1 MTSFVQMLVVVLVGE
16 FLRRCLETLLFAFT
30 GPLAKIPGP
39 WLCKVST
46 LPHKLALIQG
56 RNVER
61 YRDLMKRYGDTVR
74 VAPNLVLVSGR
85 DAVYQIVV
93 EDDLPKGAFY
103 HGIQANPK
111 APDLQTETDKVAYK
125 QRRRWLS
132 PGFSISYLKGLE
144 PILAGC
150 LREFEEFLH
159 AKCAE
164 AEGGVATVDIYGLIA
179 NLASDIISA
188 TSLGGSFEQV
198 KTGKTYYKDRIINR
212 LKRTSIFAQFPILK
226 YVPLVPPIED
236 PEIEDMLDRVLQKRR
251 QMPKEQI
258 HQDLLQIL
266 IDTNEEHPDV
276 YTVAHVKED
285 MRLFMIAGSD
295 TSSTTAT
302 FAIKLLL
309 EHPDALQKLVAEL
322 DSAFPSKSSPITME
336 RTQSLEYLNAVINEA
351 MRVQPIIATAPKGI
365 SRETPEPRIVNG
377 YEIPKNASPFPHS
390 PRKSHRT
397 NSFLPDRTACPN
409 HRDRARRRQLS
420 SPRRVSTR
428 ALARARRWGGR
439 GQASLSA
446 LLGWSAELSGSAV
459 RAAGAATHPRD
470 AVPAL

>member
-16 FLRRCLETLLFAFT
+16 FLRRCVETLLFGFT

-74 VAPNLVLVSGR
+74 V
-85 DAVYQIVV
+85 
-93 EDDLPKGAFY
+93 GAFY

-159 AKCAE
+159 VKCAE
-164 AEGGVATVDIYGLIA
+164 AEGGVAKVDIYGLVA

-198 KTGKTYYKDRIINR
+198 KTGKTYYKDRIISR
-212 LKRTSIFAQFPILK
+212 LKRTSIFAQLPFLK

-236 PEIEDMLDRVLQKRR
+236 AEIEDMLDRVLQKRR
-251 QMPKEQI
+251 QMPKEQV

-266 IDTNEEHPDV
+266 IDTNVEHPTV
-276 YTVAHVKED
+276 YTEAHIK
-285 MRLFMIAGSD
+285 IAGSD

-309 EHPDALQKLVAEL
+309 EDPEALQKLIGEL

-336 RTQSLEYLNAVINEA
+336 RTQNLEFLNAVINEA
-351 MRVQPIIATAPKGI
+351 LRVQPILATGI
-365 SRETPEPRIVNG
+365 SRETPEPRIVNS
-377 YEIPKNASPFPHS
+377 YETALHAQITAIGLDAANFPH
-390 PRKSHRT
+390 PAQ
-397 NSFLPDRTACPN
+397 FLPERWLAPVDGVVADKRAFLPFSGGLRSCPGQQFAL
-409 HRDRARRRQLS
+409 RELRLILATLFRRFE
-420 SPRRVSTR
+420 
-428 ALARARRWGGR
+428 LARVE
-439 GQASLSA
+439 GQDERLKAHLVRYFA
-446 LLGWSAELSGSAV
+446 ANKWCVTVKERAE
-459 RAAGAATHPRD
+459 
-470 AVPAL
+470 